1 MAFREDE
8 VRHRARNSVQSLTAL
23 RHVAWH
29 QLKRAAHRKV
39 GIAACRK
46 RAGWDRDY
54 LLMLVT
60 GANG

>member
-23 RHVAWH
+23 RHFVWH

-39 GIAACRK
+39 GIATCRK
-46 RAGWDRDY
+46 RAGWDCDY
-54 LLMLVT
+54 LITLVI